1 MKISLKPSLQ
11 SLTATIG
18 VLLMTIVYPT
28 SVYGLSTIQAGA
40 NAAQGSGQPSS
51 LFGGTGIFTT
61 ITNTMLFIIG
71 ALSVIM
77 LIFGG
82 LRYVVSGGNATAIT
96 AAKNTI
102 LYAIVGLVVALLA
115 YAVINFV
122 LTTLVP
128 GAGGGGT
135 NI

>member
-1 MKISLKPSLQ
+1 MKVSIKNKAFLTITASIVLTTLFVPIS
-11 SLTATIG
+11 AYG
-18 VLLMTIVYPT
+18 VSP
-28 SVYGLSTIQAGA
+28 IQAGA
-40 NAAQGSGQPSS
+40 NAAQAQGQPDA
-51 LFGGTGIFTT
+51 LFGNMGIFTT
-61 ITNTMLFIIG
+61 ITNTMLFMIG

-82 LRYVVSGGNATAIT
+82 MRYVISGGNATAIT

-115 YAVINFV
+115 YAAINFV

-128 GAGGGGT
+128 GSGVGGT

>member
-1 MKISLKPSLQ
+1 MWHNKNKLYSLIAPV
-11 SLTATIG
+11 G
-18 VLLMTIVYPT
+18 VLLMTILSPV
-28 SVYGLSTIQAGA
+28 SAYGLSSIQAGA
-40 NAAQGSGQPSS
+40 SAAQGNGQPNS
-51 LFGGTGIFTT
+51 LFGTSGVFTT

-82 LRYVVSGGNATAIT
+82 LRYVISGGNATAIT

-128 GAGGGGT
+128 GASGGGT